1 VSGIPHISNDI
12 QTLPLG
18 DGASIEAFVRHALV
32 RPALTHHESGQSAD
46 EGNADALVA
55 LYRRLVERNEGL
67 ERSLKAF
74 HAERAEQERAIE
86 ARYNQLLSAITDYTF
101 TVTLQNGVPVHT
113 KHSANCV
120 AITGYTSHEYEADAM
135 LWFDMIYDDDRETVL
150 QHTEKLLTER
160 KAEPLEH
167 RIVHKNGSIRWVK
180 NTPVLRISDTGELV
194 GYDGLMSD
202 ITERK
207 ETELALRESEAR
219 FRFIVEQSPIGIK
232 LVSLNNRIIKAN
244 TTLCK
249 LLGYTEQELARH
261 YTQDITLPEDFRREK
276 ELLKKL
282 ADGETDEIEMEKRY
296 YTKSGEILWANVHSR
311 ILRDEDGKPLV
322 RVAIVENLTPRKK
335 AEEALRTSE
344 ERLRA
349 LMHNASDAVVIT
361 DIEGNFTYLSPS
373 VARMFYY
380 SPEMLL
386 GKNAYSYIHPEDLER
401 IQADFTRLVE
411 LPLSAMKTMHY
422 RFRRAD
428 GSWAELEAVSTNL
441 LKHRV
446 IRGIVTNA
454 RDISKRHREG
464 QDTDE
469 E

>member
-1 VSGIPHISNDI
+1 MSGIPSFQNDT
-12 QTLPLG
+12 QTPLLS
-18 DGASIEAFVRHALV
+18 DGASIEAFVRNAL
-32 RPALTHHESGQSAD
+32 RHQESGQSAD

-67 ERSLKAF
+67 DRSLKQF
-74 HAERAEQERAIE
+74 QAERAERERAIE
-86 ARYNQLLSAITDYTF
+86 ARYNQLLSATTDYTF
-101 TVTLQNGVPVHT
+101 TVTVQHGEPVHT

-120 AITGYTSHEYEADAM
+120 AITGYTSEEYETDTM
-135 LWFDMIYDDDRETVL
+135 LWFNMIFSDDRELTLKHAQMLL
-150 QHTEKLLTER
+150 QER
-160 KAEPLEH
+160 KAVPLEH

-180 NTPVLRISDTGELV
+180 NTPVLRFSDSGELI
-194 GYDGLMSD
+194 GYDGLISD

-207 ETELALRESEAR
+207 ETELALKESEER

-232 LVSLNNRIIKAN
+232 LVSLNNRILKAN
-244 TTLCK
+244 ATLCK
-249 LLGYTEQELARH
+249 LLGYSEQELARF
-261 YTQDITLPEDFRREK
+261 YSQDITLPEDFRREK
-276 ELLKKL
+276 EQLKRL
-282 ADGETDEIEMEKRY
+282 MDGEQDEIELEKRY
-296 YTKSGEILWANVHSR
+296 YTKSGDIIWANVHSR

-322 RVAIVENLTPRKK
+322 RVSIVENLTPRKQ

-361 DIEGNFTYLSPS
+361 DVDGNFTYLSPS

-380 SPEMLL
+380 SPEMLI
-386 GKNAYSYIHPEDLER
+386 GKNAYSYMHPDDLER
-401 IQADFTRLVE
+401 ITAEFTRLVE
-411 LPLSAMKTMHY
+411 LPLNAMKTMHY

-454 RDISKRHREG
+454 RDISKRHRDG
-464 QDTDE
+464 QDNDE